1 MQTMANERSLNHPR
15 RRHQIN
21 PCRAVVTGVA
31 ARPNPIAL
39 VEERKQREPE
49 TNRGR
54 RRGRVP
60 GRARGRGS
68 PVRGGGVER
77 GGDGVEPERWRGC
90 GWRRGRKRGSEGG
103 GARASEPDLERN
115 GWTGC
120 SATPRVL
127 RLPGFRMAPLF
138 IRARAAVGRR
148 VVGGKGRARTLL
160 LRTCSFF

>member
-1 MQTMANERSLNHPR
+1 MQTRDLSITHAEGIRSTR
-15 RRHQIN
+15 
-21 PCRAVVTGVA
+21 RAVVTGVA
-31 ARPNPIAL
+31 ARPNPIAR
-39 VEERKQREPE
+39 VEERKHV
-49 TNRGR
+49 R
-54 RRGRVP
+54 RRGVP

-90 GWRRGRKRGSEGG
+90 RWRRGRKRWSEGG

-127 RLPGFRMAPLF
+127 RLPGFRMSPLF

-148 VVGGKGRARTLL
+148 VVGGKGRARTTLL
-160 LRTCSFF
+160 TTQYLCII

>member
-1 MQTMANERSLNHPR
+1 MQTRDLSITHAEGIRSTR
-15 RRHQIN
+15 
-21 PCRAVVTGVA
+21 RAVVTGVA
-31 ARPNPIAL
+31 ARPNPIAR

-60 GRARGRGS
+60 GRERGRGGS
-68 PVRGGGVER
+68 PER
-77 GGDGVEPERWRGC
+77 GGIDRG
-90 GWRRGRKRGSEGG
+90 GMAWSRREEGG
-103 GARASEPDLERN
+103 GEVAGAAAEREGNRDLEWN

-138 IRARAAVGRR
+138 IRARAAGGGR
-148 VVGGKGRARTLL
+148 VDDGLVGGKGRARTTLL
-160 LRTCSFF
+160 TTQYLCII